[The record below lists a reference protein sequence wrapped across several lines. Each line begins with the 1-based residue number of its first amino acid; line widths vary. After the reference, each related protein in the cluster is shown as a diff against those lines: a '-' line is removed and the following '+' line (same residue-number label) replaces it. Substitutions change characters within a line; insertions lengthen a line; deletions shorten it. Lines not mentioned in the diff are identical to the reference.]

1 MCRARYLLPILIIL
15 LYYRTKLY
23 AYDYWSTT
31 QKNIDKCYIEKN
43 ILTAKQIF
51 NYKIGLFMY
60 KHVNNMTSGA
70 FNNFSWNVSDQH
82 YTRNTQNSIY
92 VIFPDTTRGQK
103 TLKYCVLILG
113 ILSSEIYIST
123 VQLAHSKKIL
133 VSYFL

>member
-1 MCRARYLLPILIIL
+1 MRAITGVPP
-15 LYYRTKLY
+15 RT
-23 AYDYWSTT
+23 
-31 QKNIDKCYIEKN
+31 NIDKCYIEKK

-70 FNNFSWNVSDQH
+70 FNNFPWNVSDQH

-103 TLKYCVLILG
+103 LSNIVLILG

-123 VQLAHSKKIL
+123 VQ
-133 VSYFL
+133 